1 MIGKDLGPYQI
12 LAKLGEGGM
21 GDVYRAKDTRLERD
35 VAIKV
40 LPEGR
45 TGDADAEAR
54 FEREARA
61 VAALNHPN
69 ICAIYDVGRHDT
81 HSFLVMELLEGATLQ
96 GRTFEWPE
104 LLDHAIALAD
114 ALDAAHARGILHR
127 DLKPANIFLTSRG
140 SIKLLDFGLAKAFDS
155 AQAGA
160 LDPVD
165 DVTRAAD
172 GRTGIGTSVGTVGY
186 MSPEQLRAEPIDARS
201 DLFSFGV
208 VLYEMAAGQ
217 RAFSGSTMAVVSAAI
232 LTQQPAALRSVRAD
246 VPGELDTLISR
257 LLQKDRDLRIQSAA
271 DVRAELKRI
280 KRLVE
285 GGSSSVASVA
295 AVPSPNRRSVPVAAA
310 LVVGAAILAIGL
322 WVAFKPGAAPPSAD
336 LTKLEITPLTFAG
349 NARDGALSPDGKFVA
364 YVRLEGASSS
374 VWVRQLATQSDVQIV
389 APVAGRSFVGL
400 SVTPDGNYVDFVVS
414 SSRDLWRV
422 PFLGGTPRKIASDV
436 WSATGWSADGKHF
449 AFIRADGTGA
459 QDWVIIADPDG
470 ANERV
475 LTTRRAPQ
483 RFLSD
488 SRSDSPVARPSWSA
502 DDKTLLVLGMSP
514 TGPGAE
520 VVQELVV
527 LEAATGTTRQAVPM
541 PGAWALEAAWVD
553 ATHAL
558 VNLSDGA
565 HEPQLSLCDLKTGS
579 MAPMTQNLASF
590 RGVSLTLDRRAAVS
604 TRFDRR
610 SGIWVGSASGGAAAE
625 VASESPAVRGNVIVD
640 NQGGLIY
647 AMTTA
652 VGSGVYARAA
662 RESQPRLVADDAS
675 PIAMTR
681 DGRVVIVR
689 RGNGLMRVNVDGSG
703 LAALVDGNQATM
715 AVLTP
720 DDTTVLFISTK
731 SGIQSLW
738 AAPLAG
744 GPGRE
749 IAHRFAVRPAISPD
763 GRRVLFQGQN
773 ASNQFATVR
782 CDLPDC
788 TNQVDVPVVS
798 GTWTPD
804 GRSIAFLDPGDPSN
818 IFVQPIE
825 GGASRRLTQFTEKE
839 ILDFAWSPDG
849 KRLAITRGTTLAD
862 MVLIR
867 GFR

>member
-21 GDVYRAKDTRLERD
+21 GEVYRARDTRLERE

-40 LPEGR
+40 LPVSSA
-45 TGDADAEAR
+45 GDADAEAR

-69 ICAIYDVGRHDT
+69 ICAIYDVGRHDA
-81 HSFLVMELLEGATLQ
+81 HSFLVMELLEGGTLQ
-96 GRTFEWPE
+96 GRTLDWPE

-127 DLKPANIFLTSRG
+127 DVKPANIFLTSRG
-140 SIKLLDFGLAKAFDS
+140 SVKLLDFGLAKALDS
-155 AQAGA
+155 ADG
-160 LDPVD
+160 
-165 DVTRAAD
+165 VTRAAD
-172 GRTGIGTSVGTVGY
+172 GRTSVGTAVGTIGY

-217 RAFSGSTMAVVSAAI
+217 RAFAGSTTAVVSAAI

-246 VPGELDTLISR
+246 VPEAFETLISR
-257 LLQKDRDLRIQSAA
+257 LIEKDRDLRIQSAA

-285 GGSSSVASVA
+285 GGSSSVASPA
-295 AVPSPNRRSVPVAAA
+295 AAPSPNRRSVPIAAA
-310 LVVGAAILAIGL
+310 LVVGAAILAGGL
-322 WVAFKPGAAPPSAD
+322 WVALKSGAASPPAD
-336 LTKLEITPLTFAG
+336 LTKIEITPLTFTG

-364 YVRLEGASSS
+364 YVRLEGAVSS

-389 APVAGRSFVGL
+389 ALVEGRHVVGL
-400 SVTPDGNYVDFVVS
+400 SVTPDGNYVDFVDFP
-414 SSRDLWRV
+414 SRGVWRV
-422 PFLGGTPRKIASDV
+422 PFLGGTPRKIASNA

-459 QDWVIIADPDG
+459 EDSVIIADADG

-475 LTTRRAPQ
+475 LVSRHAPQ

-502 DDKTLLVLGMSP
+502 DDKTLLVLGMAP

-520 VVQELVV
+520 VVEELVV
-527 LEAATGTTRQAVPM
+527 LDAATGTTRQAVPM
-541 PGAWALEAAWVD
+541 PGAAALEAAWVD

-565 HEPQLSLCDLKTGS
+565 HEPQLSVCDLKTGS

-590 RGVSLTLDRRAAVS
+590 RGVSLTADRRAAVA

-610 SGIWVGSASGGAAAE
+610 SSIWVGSASGGAAAE
-625 VASESPAVRGNVIVD
+625 AVPESPAVRGSVIVD

-647 AMTTA
+647 EMTTA
-652 VGSGVYARAA
+652 AGSGVYARAA
-662 RESQPRLVADDAS
+662 RASQPRLVADDGS
-675 PIAMTR
+675 PVAMTS
-681 DGRVVIVR
+681 DGQVVIFR
-689 RGNGLMRVNVDGSG
+689 RGTGLMRVNVDGSG
-703 LAALVDGNQATM
+703 LAALVDGQAAAM

-720 DDTTVLFISTK
+720 DDTTILFISTR
-731 SGIQSLW
+731 SGLQSLW
-738 AAPLAG
+738 AAPVAG

-749 IAHRFAVRPAISPD
+749 IVHRFAVRPAISPD
-763 GRRVLFQGQN
+763 GRRVLFVGRN
-773 ASNQFATVR
+773 ANNQFVTMR

-788 TNQVDVPVVS
+788 TNQTDVPLVS

-804 GRSIAFLDPGDPSN
+804 GRSIAFLDSGDPAN

>member
-1 MIGKDLGPYQI
+1 VKSLGPYQI
-12 LAKLGEGGM
+12 LSKLGEGGM
-21 GDVYRAKDTRLERD
+21 GEVYRAKDTRLERD

-40 LPEGR
+40 LPAGSA
-45 TGDADAEAR
+45 GDADAEAR

-69 ICAIYDVGRHDT
+69 ICAIYDVGRQDA
-81 HSFLVMELLEGATLQ
+81 HSFLVMELLEGATLHAQ
-96 GRTFEWPE
+96 PFELHE

-140 SIKLLDFGLAKAFDS
+140 SIKLLDFGLAKA
-155 AQAGA
+155 
-160 LDPVD
+160 LHPVD

-172 GRTGIGTSVGTVGY
+172 GRTSAGMAVGTMGY

-201 DLFSFGV
+201 DLFSLGV

-217 RAFSGSTMAVVSAAI
+217 RAFSGSTIAVVSAAI
-232 LTQQPAALRSVRAD
+232 LTQQPPALRSVRAD
-246 VPGELDTLISR
+246 IPEEFDR
-257 LLQKDRDLRIQSAA
+257 LVFKLLEKNREARCQSAA
-271 DVRAELKRI
+271 EVRTELKRI

-285 GGSSSVASVA
+285 GGSSGVPSAPAASSTKRRSFPAAA
-295 AVPSPNRRSVPVAAA
+295 AVM
-310 LVVGAAILAIGL
+310 VGAAILAIGL
-322 WVAFKPGAAPPSAD
+322 WVALKPGTASPPVD

-364 YVRLEGASSS
+364 YVRLEGAATS

-389 APVAGRSFVGL
+389 APVEGRRLVGL
-400 SVTPDGNYVDFVVS
+400 SVTPDGTYVDFVEW
-414 SSRDLWRV
+414 RDLWRV
-422 PFLGGTPRKIASDV
+422 PFLGGTPRKIASNV

-459 QDWVIIADPDG
+459 EDSVIIANADG

-475 LTTRRAPQ
+475 LTSRQAPQ

-502 DDKTLLVLGMSP
+502 DGKTLLVLGMAP
-514 TGPGAE
+514 TGPGGE

-527 LEAATGTTRQAVPM
+527 LDAATGTTRQAVPM
-541 PGAWALEAAWVD
+541 PGAAALEAAWVD

-565 HEPQLSLCDLKTGS
+565 HEPQVSLCDLKTGS

-590 RGVSLTLDRRAAVS
+590 RGVSLTADRRAAVA

-610 SGIWVGSASGGAAAE
+610 ASIWVGSASGGAAAE
-625 VASESPAVRGNVIVD
+625 VVSESPAVRGNVIVD

-647 AMTTA
+647 EMTTA
-652 VGSGVYARAA
+652 AGSGVYARAA
-662 RESQPRLVADDAS
+662 GASQPRLVADDAS
-675 PIAMTR
+675 PVAMTR
-681 DGRVVIVR
+681 DGRVVIFR
-689 RGNGLMRVNVDGSG
+689 RGSGLMRVNVDGSG
-703 LAALVDGNQATM
+703 LAALVDGRDVAM

-720 DDTTVLFISTK
+720 DDTTILFISTR
-731 SGIQSLW
+731 SGLQSLW

-749 IAHRFAVRPAISPD
+749 IAHRFAVRPTISPD
-763 GRRVLFQGQN
+763 GRRVLFQGRN
-773 ASNQFATVR
+773 ANNQFVTVR

-788 TNQVDVPVVS
+788 TNQTAVPHIT

-804 GRSIAFLDPGDPSN
+804 GRSIAFLDDGDPRN

-825 GGASRRLTQFTEKE
+825 GGATRRLTQFTEKN